1 MSLEGAPSATLRPT
15 AWPRP
20 RRLIATPKPKRLITL
35 ATVALAILA
44 GPTLADSGP
53 VGEWLTEKGD
63 ARVRVAACPDR
74 ADRLCGTVTW
84 AERPPDA
91 LAGPLVDV
99 NNADPALRSRP
110 IEGLPLLDGFAAEGP
125 GAWGD
130 GTIYDPRSGRTY
142 RSKLRQRAADRL
154 EVSGCVLFV
163 CLGET
168 WRRYRP

>member
-1 MSLEGAPSATLRPT
+1 MRWLML
-15 AWPRP
+15 
-20 RRLIATPKPKRLITL
+20 TL
-35 ATVALAILA
+35 AL
-44 GPTLADSGP
+44 TLAPFPKTIFAAVDSP

-74 ADRLCGTVTW
+74 ADRLCGTITW
-84 AERPPDA
+84 AAPPPDA
-91 LAGPLVDV
+91 PAGPLLDV

-110 IEGLPLLDGFAAEGP
+110 IEGLPLLDGFATEGP
-125 GAWGD
+125 GAWGG

-142 RSKLRQRAADRL
+142 RSKMRQGAADRL

>member
-1 MSLEGAPSATLRPT
+1 MS
-15 AWPRP
+15 
-20 RRLIATPKPKRLITL
+20 KPGLLGMIVL
-35 ATVALAILA
+35 ALLA
-44 GPTLADSGP
+44 GPAFAVDEL

-63 ARVRVAACPDR
+63 ARVRIEPCPGR
-74 ADRLCGTVTW
+74 ADRLCGTITW

-91 LAGPLVDV
+91 PPRPLVDA
-99 NNADPALRSRP
+99 NNTDPTLRSRP
-110 IEGLPLLDGFAAEGP
+110 IKGLPLLADFAPEGG

-142 RSKLRQRAADRL
+142 KSKMRLTSVDRL
-154 EVSGCVLFV
+154 DVSGCVLFV